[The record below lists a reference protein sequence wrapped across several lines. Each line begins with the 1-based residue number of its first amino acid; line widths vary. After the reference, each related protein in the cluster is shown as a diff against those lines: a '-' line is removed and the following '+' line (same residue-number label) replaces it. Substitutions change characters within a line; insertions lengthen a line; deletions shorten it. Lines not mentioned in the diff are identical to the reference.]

1 MSASSIT
8 SLDMRAIDSV
18 LEMGGGYVLDFSDR
32 TFAEFFAGHGVQI
45 DDPRY
50 SREGASKAKRLRF
63 FLRTAAA
70 PLTGKVLASLLQ
82 HRLVCKPDGI
92 SAPELA
98 AYVKT
103 VERLGGNVPSE
114 LKASQACGAPGP
126 KTEAELLRLVFSPEI
141 FAKLPVEPA
150 MSAALVGRME
160 EAHRCVE
167 SKANLAAVIL
177 CGSVLEGMCLGFGC
191 CHPERVNRAYAAQY
205 NKPPKQF
212 PEWKL
217 KEWIDV
223 LGRLGDLSPN
233 IEKFGHSLRDFRNY
247 VHPAEQLA
255 HRFTPD
261 QHTARIGFQ
270 VVVAAAEDLVRA
282 GARLASTQE
291 AAG

>member
-1 MSASSIT
+1 MRAPSIT
-8 SLDMRAIDSV
+8 SLDLRAIESI

-32 TFAEFFAGHGVQI
+32 TFGEFFAEHRVQI
-45 DDPRY
+45 DEPRY
-50 SREGASKAKRLRF
+50 SQQGTSKAKRLRY
-63 FLRTAAA
+63 FLRTTAV
-70 PLTGKVLASLLQ
+70 PLTGKILGALLE
-82 HRLVCKPDGI
+82 HRLVSKPDGI
-92 SAPELA
+92 ADAELA
-98 AYVKT
+98 VYINT
-103 VERLGGNVPSE
+103 VERLGGSVPPE
-114 LKASQACGAPGP
+114 LKKAPAP
-126 KTEAELLRLVFSPEI
+126 PQPPTTEAELLRLVFRPEI

-150 MSAALVGRME
+150 MSSALVGRME

-167 SKANLAAVIL
+167 AKANLAAVVL

-191 CHPERVNRAYAAQY
+191 RHPERVNRTFTAQY

-212 PEWKL
+212 PERKL

-282 GARLASTQE
+282 EARLGPAEESS
-291 AAG
+291 A

>member
-1 MSASSIT
+1 MSAPSIT
-8 SLDMRAIDSV
+8 SLDLRAIESI
-18 LEMGGGYVLDFSDR
+18 LEMGGGCVLDFSDR
-32 TFAEFFAGHGVQI
+32 TFAEFFAEHGVQI

-50 SREGASKAKRLRF
+50 SQQGTSKAKRLRY
-63 FLRTAAA
+63 FLRTTAA
-70 PLTGKVLASLLQ
+70 PLTGKILGALLQ
-82 HRLVCKPDGI
+82 HRLVSKPDGI
-92 SAPELA
+92 ADAELA
-98 AYVKT
+98 AYINT
-103 VERLGGNVPSE
+103 VERLGGSVPSQ
-114 LKASQACGAPGP
+114 LKKAPAP
-126 KTEAELLRLVFSPEI
+126 PAQPATEAELLRLVFRPEI
-141 FAKLPVEPA
+141 FGKLPVEPA

-160 EAHRCVE
+160 EAHRCIE
-167 SKANLAAVIL
+167 AKANLAAVIL

-191 CHPERVNRAYAAQY
+191 RHPERVNRAYTAQY

-261 QHTARIGFQ
+261 QHTARIGYQ
-270 VVVAAAEDLVRA
+270 VVVAAAEDLVRTEA
-282 GARLASTQE
+282 KLASVEE
-291 AAG
+291 ASA

>member
-1 MSASSIT
+1 MTAGTVT
-8 SLDMRAIDSV
+8 SLDMRAIESI
-18 LEMGGGYVLDFSDR
+18 LEMGGGYVLDFTDR
-32 TFAEFFAGHGVQI
+32 SFAEFFAEHGVQI

-50 SREGASKAKRLRF
+50 NAQGTSKAKRLRY
-63 FLRTAAA
+63 FLKTTAP
-70 PLTGKVLASLLQ
+70 PLAGKVLGSLLQ
-82 HRLVCKPDGI
+82 HRLVSKPDGI
-92 SAPELA
+92 AEAELA
-98 AYVKT
+98 AYIKT
-103 VERLGGNVPSE
+103 IERLGGSVPSE
-114 LKASQACGAPGP
+114 LKTPSTSPAQPT
-126 KTEAELLRLVFSPEI
+126 TEAELLRLVFRPEI
-141 FAKLPVEPA
+141 FAKLPVEPS

-160 EAHRCVE
+160 EAHRCIE
-167 SKANLAAVIL
+167 SKANLASVIL

-191 CHPERVNRAYAAQY
+191 RHPERVNRAYAAQY
-205 NKPPKQF
+205 NKPPRQF

-282 GARLASTQE
+282 EERQASKEETS
-291 AAG
+291 A

>member
-1 MSASSIT
+1 MSAKPQVKLTAVKVGDILKYSTMINEINRTASSVFSFNCESFPIEGIT
-8 SLDMRAIDSV
+8 SQRAKRIFDW
-18 LEMGGGYVLDFSDR
+18 LMTLFKQRMTDAEKRDQAR
-32 TFAEFFAGHGVQI
+32 TFLTNITPEDERPRIIQVLIDTGIMKAGEAVGGATPAV
-45 DDPRY
+45 D
-50 SREGASKAKRLRF
+50 GAS
-63 FLRTAAA
+63 
-70 PLTGKVLASLLQ
+70 
-82 HRLVCKPDGI
+82 
-92 SAPELA
+92 
-98 AYVKT
+98 
-103 VERLGGNVPSE
+103 
-114 LKASQACGAPGP
+114 
-126 KTEAELLRLVFSPEI
+126 EAELLKRTSRPEL

-150 MSAALVGRME
+150 MSAALVDRMA
-160 EAHRCVE
+160 EARRCVE

-191 CHPERVNRAYAAQY
+191 RHPERVNRAFGDLYK
-205 NKPPKQF
+205 KPARQF

-217 KEWIDV
+217 KQWIDV

-282 GARLASTQE
+282 EERLAGSQE
-291 AAG
+291 VSG